1 MLASAVP
8 KGRIRQSNIVSYD
21 TQGYARQSPNRSKEN
36 APRSHGLRNM
46 LNSKSREKSSDKTSG
61 DISISRTGHESE
73 EVLPER
79 RTAGT
84 GILIT
89 DELREQYQLRIEED
103 QRMEDARLR
112 FEQSQA

>member
-1 MLASAVP
+1 
-8 KGRIRQSNIVSYD
+8 
-21 TQGYARQSPNRSKEN
+21 
-36 APRSHGLRNM
+36 M

-103 QRMEDARLR
+103 QRMEDARLK